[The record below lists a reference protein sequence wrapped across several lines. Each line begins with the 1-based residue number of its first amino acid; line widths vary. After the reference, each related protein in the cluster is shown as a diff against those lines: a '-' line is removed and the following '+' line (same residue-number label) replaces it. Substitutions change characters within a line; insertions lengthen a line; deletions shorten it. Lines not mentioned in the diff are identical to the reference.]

1 MHDLRSD
8 TDSGH
13 PTEKGNYRLPYFLV
27 ALTFLKWHNYQ
38 LPSLGSHESKEHQD
52 SDLLDTIGN
61 SFLVTQVICRKFIS
75 IFVFRVGFLL
85 LFRCG
90 KDKRKINEANLT
102 PRGQAS
108 SVILGRT
115 EALWDGKEAK
125 NRNVLKRNFFQVKLS
140 LNSYL
145 IKVKEDVLLF
155 LLHWAWFF
163 LLSIVGWKYCVSF
176 RCTAKWFS
184 HIYIYTDYFP
194 LQVIIDIKH
203 CSCITR

>member
-1 MHDLRSD
+1 MHASRSD
-8 TDSGH
+8 ADSGH
-13 PTEKGNYRLPYFLV
+13 PTEKGNYRLPYSLV

-85 LFRCG
+85 LLSCG
-90 KDKRKINEANLT
+90 KDKRKIHEANLT

-115 EALWDGKEAK
+115 EAL
-125 NRNVLKRNFFQVKLS
+125 
-140 LNSYL
+140 
-145 IKVKEDVLLF
+145 
-155 LLHWAWFF
+155 
-163 LLSIVGWKYCVSF
+163 
-176 RCTAKWFS
+176 
-184 HIYIYTDYFP
+184 
-194 LQVIIDIKH
+194 
-203 CSCITR
+203 